1 MLRNITLYEAL
12 CQIQLQQTDIWRKN
26 INYNENKTDYR
37 MTWSV
42 NEITSVLAND
52 YNYYNFVVL
61 YFYIFMSIF

>member
-1 MLRNITLYEAL
+1 
-12 CQIQLQQTDIWRKN
+12 
-26 INYNENKTDYR
+26 
-37 MTWSV
+37 V